1 MRGETGFLSFSTLKH
16 LFMRGFW
23 KVFCVCVYFLSSKSH
38 RLHLY
43 VLISHFLFLQYCT
56 TASINDKELE
66 NILLGLAD
74 TAQPRL
80 GLSWNW
86 TWWIEMWLKHQG
98 LQSLGLENWRLDYN
112 TAIWYLIPVC
122 VNGSQAERDS
132 AKYTKVSALNVISF
146 YFSTTIPWPNVC
158 TLLPANT
165 WIHLNMY
172 WPDVGGRQP
181 KDLPRYHLLWYQ
193 TYKDHPRSLPFSSQP
208 CGHMAWDSSLVRCQA
223 AVFCNAPIQWLRFM
237 GFYKESLVCL

>member
-122 VNGSQAERDS
+122 VNGSIPSWKRQCQIHQS
-132 AKYTKVSALNVISF
+132 LCFKCNQLLLQHNNTLAKCLHLVT
-146 YFSTTIPWPNVC
+146 C
-158 TLLPANT
+158 Q
-165 WIHLNMY
+165 HLN
-172 WPDVGGRQP
+172 PSEHV
-181 KDLPRYHLLWYQ
+181 L
-193 TYKDHPRSLPFSSQP
+193 T
-208 CGHMAWDSSLVRCQA
+208 RC
-223 AVFCNAPIQWLRFM
+223 WR
-237 GFYKESLVCL
+237 KTT